1 MKVNQEMVEYWYGS
15 DIVLPKDVIRD
26 IIDLANG
33 DYKIQTLKTDIL
45 NTWDINQEKNIER
58 R

>member
-26 IIDLANG
+26 RTDLSNG
-33 DYKIQTLKTDIL
+33 DYKIQPLRADIL
-45 NTWDINQEKNIER
+45 DTWDINKGTR
-58 R
+58 K

>member
-45 NTWDINQEKNIER
+45 NTWDINQEKNK
-58 R
+58 